1 MSLYTYYSILVVMVT
16 CQQLLLFCVYL
27 SSLLA
32 FNCFLHFRVTGRCRH
47 YMIDQT
53 SSGKYIIVGE
63 PKVHKSLEA
72 LVEYYR
78 KVNVTCTFSVSG
90 YFGQMD

>member
-1 MSLYTYYSILVVMVT
+1 
-16 CQQLLLFCVYL
+16 
-27 SSLLA
+27 
-32 FNCFLHFRVTGRCRH
+32 
-47 YMIDQT
+47 MIDQT